1 MTEKALE
8 EVVTETAEA
17 AEETTQ
23 ENSGAASDKAKKMTK
38 QDENWELVTFL
49 NFTWSEATSVKGA
62 DRKYLLNK
70 SEEVKLEVLRR
81 RKLEMEQA
89 EREEMMR
96 QQQQAQQQHM
106 MEQQQV
112 NNPPHTWQGQ

>member
-49 NFTWSEATSVKGA
+49 NFTSVRFPSLTTFIPTS
-62 DRKYLLNK
+62 
-70 SEEVKLEVLRR
+70 
-81 RKLEMEQA
+81 
-89 EREEMMR
+89 
-96 QQQQAQQQHM
+96 
-106 MEQQQV
+106 
-112 NNPPHTWQGQ
+112 